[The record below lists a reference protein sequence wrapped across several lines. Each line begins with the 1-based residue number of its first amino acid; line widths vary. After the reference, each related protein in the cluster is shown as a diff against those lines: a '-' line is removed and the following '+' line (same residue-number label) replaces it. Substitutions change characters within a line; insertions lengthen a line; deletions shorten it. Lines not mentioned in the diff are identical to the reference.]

1 MINLVSLKL
10 KNLLDLFISFFL
22 IVFSSPILIICFLII
37 LIQDGYNPIFVQKR
51 IGFNGKTFRMYK
63 FRTMTPNS
71 EHSGSGYYCFEG
83 DTRIT
88 KIGKY
93 IRKYSIDELPQLFNV
108 LKGDMSLVGPRPA
121 ICDELEKENI
131 KEINI
136 QKINLRTTVKPGISG
151 YAQVYSRNSIDWN
164 TKLEMDCHYLSF
176 PPYKRIFID
185 LKIICLTFLEII
197 ISKGVYDTKRAR

>member
-10 KNLLDLFISFFL
+10 KNLLDLFISFFNSFL
-22 IVFSSPILIICFLII
+22 SILIICFLII

-88 KIGKY
+88 K
-93 IRKYSIDELPQLFNV
+93 L
-108 LKGDMSLVGPRPA
+108 
-121 ICDELEKENI
+121 ENI
-131 KEINI
+131 LENI
-136 QKINLRTTVKPGISG
+136 VLMNCL
-151 YAQVYSRNSIDWN
+151 N
-164 TKLEMDCHYLSF
+164 YLMF
-176 PPYKRIFID
+176 
-185 LKIICLTFLEII
+185 
-197 ISKGVYDTKRAR
+197 